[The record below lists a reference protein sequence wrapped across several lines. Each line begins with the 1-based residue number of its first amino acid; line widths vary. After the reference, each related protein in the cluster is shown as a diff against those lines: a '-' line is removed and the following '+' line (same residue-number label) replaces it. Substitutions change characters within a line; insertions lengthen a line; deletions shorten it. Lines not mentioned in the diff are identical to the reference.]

1 MLIIYHAATAD
12 YRKCKSKKTTLNLQ
26 KIDFVLSKSSD
37 LEANTRSITKTWLI
51 WAGQEVEASRPTEKQ
66 ETND

>member
-1 MLIIYHAATAD
+1 MLIIYHTATAD

-26 KIDFVLSKSSD
+26 KTSD
-37 LEANTRSITKTWLI
+37 LEANMGSITKTWLI
-51 WAGQEVEASRPTEKQ
+51 WTGQEVEASRPTEKQ

>member
-1 MLIIYHAATAD
+1 MG
-12 YRKCKSKKTTLNLQ
+12 
-26 KIDFVLSKSSD
+26 
-37 LEANTRSITKTWLI
+37 SITKTWLI